1 MNRRLTCLL
10 LALALGAAAP
20 APASAS
26 LSDEV
31 SAGQSVAQQLKAG
44 KTSCERLATADF
56 EHLGEFVMNRMT
68 GSLQLHGAMNER
80 MRSVMGAENEERMH
94 VLMGQ
99 RYAGCTSSG
108 SAGPMMGSG
117 MMGGRGWSDDSTWG
131 PMMDTRDWDWMR
143 DGNWQDM
150 SRADWER
157 VSDQWMGPGMM
168 RSDDNGWRARD
179 YVLGGLGLLLAAGL
193 IGVLLAWRPWRHPR
207 DAATP

>member
-1 MNRRLTCLL
+1 
-10 LALALGAAAP
+10 
-20 APASAS
+20 
-26 LSDEV
+26 
-31 SAGQSVAQQLKAG
+31 
-44 KTSCERLATADF
+44 
-56 EHLGEFVMNRMT
+56 MNRMT